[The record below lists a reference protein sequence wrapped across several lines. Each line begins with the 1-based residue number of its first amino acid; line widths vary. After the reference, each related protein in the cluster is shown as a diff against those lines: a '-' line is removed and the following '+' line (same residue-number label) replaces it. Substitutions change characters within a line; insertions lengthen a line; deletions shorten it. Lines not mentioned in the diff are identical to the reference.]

1 MLVSRRF
8 SPARIVILALVF
20 CAALVGGAG
29 AGDGVASGL
38 RQPTDY
44 GLWVLAPAG
53 AAIVCAVITRQVIPS
68 LLMGVVVAAG
78 MLISCAS
85 MAEVFPGDN
94 SIIRTARITIEH
106 YVIDAIRDTDHVKV
120 MMFSLIIG
128 GMVGVINANGGT
140 RAMVKVIAR
149 HANTRV
155 KGQLACWFAGL
166 VVFFDDYAN
175 TMIVGPTMQPICD
188 RLGVSRAKLSYIVDS
203 TAAPVAS
210 IAVVGTWVG
219 AEMGYIQDGLSA
231 VAADGTPPFL
241 AGVDKWQAFLNSIP
255 YRFYPILAIL
265 LVFLIAVTG
274 RDIGPMH
281 RAERLAGARNNEG
294 SDVEGDGDAS
304 TSGWAAWRALLPIC
318 VLIFVTFGVLC
329 WPGLTDRAAGEPLH
343 WRQVFDHPDTDA
355 YGSILYGSI
364 LSAVTAVALT
374 LFCAGGSLRAAMD
387 GFVDGMS
394 RMFVAIA
401 VLILAWALSA
411 ASTDLMV
418 GEVISG
424 RLAAAGF
431 AMSWLPVTV
440 FFSAAVVSFATGTSW
455 GTMGILCPVVVTVA
469 ARLGADA
476 PAAEALPLFYA
487 SVGSV
492 LAGAI
497 FGDHCSP
504 ISDTTVLSS
513 VASGCSLEEHVWT
526 QIPYAILVA
535 IVGMGCGDFL
545 CAKLGLSP
553 WVGIGA
559 AIVIIGVIIRQF
571 GRTTDDVRGA

>member
-1 MLVSRRF
+1 MTASRQ
-8 SPARIVILALVF
+8 SPAYIKVVVLTLVV
-20 CAALVGGAG
+20 CAALVSGAG
-29 AGDGVASGL
+29 AGDGVDSAL
-38 RQPTDY
+38 RQPTEY

-53 AAIVCAVITRQVIPS
+53 AAILCAVITRQVIPS
-68 LLMGVVVAAG
+68 LLVGVVVAAG

-85 MAEVFPGDN
+85 MAEIFPGD
-94 SIIRTARITIEH
+94 SAVIRTARITIEH

-140 RAMVKVIAR
+140 PAMVNVIAR
-149 HANTRV
+149 HANTRI
-155 KGQLACWFAGL
+155 KGQLACWLAGL

-175 TMIVGPTMQPICD
+175 TMIVGPTMQPISD
-188 RLGVSRAKLSYIVDS
+188 RLGVSRAKLAYIVDS

-219 AEMGYIQDGLSA
+219 AEMGYIQDGLNA
-231 VAADGTPPFL
+231 VAADGAPQFL

-255 YRFYPILAIL
+255 YRFYPILAIV

-274 RDIGPMH
+274 RDIGPMR
-281 RAERLAGARNNEG
+281 RAERLARASGGDSTDADD
-294 SDVEGDGDAS
+294 DVT
-304 TSGWAAWRALLPIC
+304 TSGWAAWRALLPIG
-318 VLIFVTFGVLC
+318 VLICVTFGVLC
-329 WPGLTDRAAGEPLH
+329 WPGLTDRPAGEPMH
-343 WRQVFDHPDTDA
+343 WRQIFDHPDTDA

-364 LSAVTAVALT
+364 LSAMTAVAMT
-374 LFCAGGSLRAAMD
+374 LFCAGGSLRVAMD

-418 GEVISG
+418 GEVISN

-440 FFSAAVVSFATGTSW
+440 FFSAALVSFSTGTSW

-469 ARLGADA
+469 ARLGAGA

-526 QIPYAILVA
+526 QIPYALLVA
-535 IVGMGCGDFL
+535 IVGMGCGDLL
-545 CAKLGLSP
+545 CAKMGLSP
-553 WVGIGA
+553 WVGIGV

-571 GRTTDDVRGA
+571 GRATEDARGA